1 MKGVPSSEYQK
12 EYQVPSTKY
21 RVRRAWYVMLLVWVV
36 ALTATSVMA
45 QQAAT
50 KHKPAASPEL
60 PANVVTLASPSPLYE
75 VEIMVRAGSALD
87 AVGKEGTASL
97 VGKMLLEGG
106 FGDPKYPVTKE
117 KLAEITRPWGEA
129 AYPQVRVDKE
139 TTVFSMTVPRDVFP
153 QFVARVLKP
162 MFTQPLFLQAE
173 LERLRKEALVGIR
186 SNLRFEQQEQ
196 LGLLAL
202 DDWVLEGTPLAHLAQ
217 GTVKGLQAVTRDDLQ
232 GYYNMQY
239 QGLNMFVAT
248 SISDPAALRLLVSS
262 LPSST
267 DSLPGQQHSHANT
280 PAGHH
285 LLIITQPN
293 AIATGLHL
301 GFPIPVRR
309 GEPDYWPL
317 FVASSFFGAHRDN
330 IGRLYKDIRE
340 ERGYNYGDYSYIEYY
355 AARPYAL
362 FPPPG
367 TPREQQYF
375 NMWIRPVGHQYAHFI
390 LKAMTWELD
399 NLIKNG
405 MTPEQVEAAK
415 QKARTLYLNYADSK
429 GRQLGYRL
437 DDMFY
442 GMKDHGY
449 LAEMLANIDKL
460 TAEQVNAAIKKH
472 LQVAN
477 LKYVIVT
484 NESQAQNL
492 ADDIAGDNNVVSK
505 TREEYHISEPAP
517 PEKQK
522 MLAQDDQWKAYKLNI
537 PRENITI
544 VKAEQMFETSA
555 VPGTK

>member
-1 MKGVPSSEYQK
+1 MKT
-12 EYQVPSTKY
+12 VPSTKY
-21 RVRRAWYVMLLVWVV
+21 RVPSGWRMAVLF
-36 ALTATSVMA
+36 ALTVTAISAMA

-75 VEIMVRAGSALD
+75 VQIMVGAGSAED
-87 AVGKEGTASL
+87 PRGKEGTASL
-97 VGKMLLEGG
+97 LGRMMLEGG
-106 FGDPKYPVTKE
+106 FGDPRYLVTKE

-129 AYPQVRVDKE
+129 AYPQVRVDKG
-139 TTVFSMTVPRDVFP
+139 TTTFSMTVPRDAFA
-153 QFVARVLKP
+153 QFVSRVLKP

-173 LERLRKEALVGIR
+173 LERVRKEALVGIR

-202 DDWVLEGTPLAHLAQ
+202 DDYVLQGTALGHLAQ
-217 GTVKGLQAVTRDDLQ
+217 GTVEGLQAVTRDDLRE
-232 GYYNMQY
+232 YYNQNYHASLMY
-239 QGLNMFVAT
+239 VAT
-248 SISDPAALRLLVSS
+248 SITDPAMLRLLISA
-262 LPSST
+262 LPAASAGGRVKLGS
-267 DSLPGQQHSHANT
+267 PQAI
-280 PAGHH
+280 AGHR

-301 GFPIPVRR
+301 GFPLPVRR
-309 GEPDYWPL
+309 GDPDYWPL
-317 FVASSFFGAHRDN
+317 FVANAFFGAHRDN
-330 IGRLYKDIRE
+330 FGRLYKDIRE

-367 TPREQQYF
+367 TPRDQQYF
-375 NMWIRPVGHQYAHFI
+375 SMWIRPVGHQYAHFI

-399 NLIKNG
+399 NFIKNG
-405 MTPEQVEAAK
+405 MTREQVEAAK

-449 LAEMLANIDKL
+449 LVDMLANIDKL
-460 TAEQVNAAIKKH
+460 TAEQVNAAIKRH

-484 NESQAQNL
+484 NESQAQKL
-492 ADDIAGDNNVVSK
+492 ADDIASDTSVLSK

-522 MLAQDDQWKAYKLNI
+522 MLAQDEAWKAYKLNI

-544 VKAEQMFETSA
+544 VKAEQMFESG
-555 VPGTK
+555 VIPGVK

>member
-1 MKGVPSSEYQK
+1 MGRVPSSEYR
-12 EYQVPSTKY
+12 VPS
-21 RVRRAWYVMLLVWVV
+21 AWRLALLCMLTI
-36 ALTATSVMA
+36 TATSVPA

-50 KHKPAASPEL
+50 KRKPAAPAEL

-75 VEIMVRAGSALD
+75 VQIMVRAGSAED
-87 AVGKEGTASL
+87 PRGKEGTASL
-97 VGKMLLEGG
+97 LGRMMLEGG
-106 FGDPKYPVTKE
+106 FGDPRYPVTKE

-173 LERLRKEALVGIR
+173 LERIRKEALVGIR

-202 DDWVLEGTPLAHLAQ
+202 DDYVLQGTALGHLAQ
-217 GTVKGLQAVTRDDLQ
+217 GTVEGLQTVTRDDLQ
-232 GYYNMQY
+232 AYYKQNY
-239 QGLNMFVAT
+239 HAPNMFVAA
-248 SISDPAALRLLVSS
+248 SITDPGTLKLLLSS
-262 LPSST
+262 LPTSAGGPPESQRT
-267 DSLPGQQHSHANT
+267 KATT
-280 PAGHH
+280 PTPTGHR

-301 GFPIPVRR
+301 GFPLPVRR
-309 GEPDYWPL
+309 GDPDYWPL
-317 FVASSFFGAHRDN
+317 FVASAFFGAHRDSF
-330 IGRLYKDIRE
+330 GRLYKDIRE

-355 AARPYAL
+355 AARSYAL

-367 TPREQQYF
+367 TPRDQQYF
-375 NMWIRPVGHQYAHFI
+375 SMWIRPVGHQYAHFI

-399 NLIKNG
+399 NFIKNG
-405 MTPEQVEAAK
+405 MTREQVEAAK

-449 LAEMLANIDKL
+449 LVDMLANIDKL
-460 TAEQVNAAIKKH
+460 TAEQVNAGIRKY

-484 NESQAQNL
+484 NESQAQKL
-492 ADDIAGDNNVVSK
+492 AADIAGDANVLSK
-505 TREEYHISEPAP
+505 TREGYHISEPAP

-522 MLAQDDQWKAYKLNI
+522 MLAQDEEWKAYKLNI

-544 VKAEQMFETSA
+544 VKAEQMFESS
-555 VPGTK
+555 VSPGLK

>member
-1 MKGVPSSEYQK
+1 MGRVPSSEYR
-12 EYQVPSTKY
+12 VPSG
-21 RVRRAWYVMLLVWVV
+21 WLLALLCVL
-36 ALTATSVMA
+36 ALTATSATA

-50 KHKPAASPEL
+50 KHKTAVPAEP
-60 PANVVTLASPSPLYE
+60 PPNVVTLASASPLYE
-75 VEIMVRAGSALD
+75 VQIMARAGSAQD
-87 AVGKEGTASL
+87 PAGKEGTAYL
-97 VGKMLLEGG
+97 VGRMLLEGG
-106 FGDPKYPVTKE
+106 FGDPKHPVTKE

-139 TTVFSMTVPRDVFP
+139 TTVFSMTVPRDAFP
-153 QFVARVLKP
+153 QFVARALKP

-173 LERLRKEALVGIR
+173 LERIRKEALVGIR
-186 SNLRFEQQEQ
+186 SSLRFEQQEQ

-202 DDWVLEGTPLAHLAQ
+202 DDYVLQGTPLDHLAQ
-217 GTVKGLQAVTRDDLQ
+217 GTVEGLQAVTRDDLLA
-232 GYYNMQY
+232 YYRSHY
-239 QGLNMFVAT
+239 QTLNIFVAA
-248 SISDPAALRLLVSS
+248 SITDPTALKLLVSA
-262 LPSST
+262 LPIG
-267 DSLPGQQHSHANT
+267 PGGGFLRFASGHAEA

-301 GFPIPVRR
+301 GFPIAMRR
-309 GEPDYWPL
+309 GDPDYWPL
-317 FVASSFFGAHRDN
+317 FVANVSLGTHRDDF
-330 IGRLYKDIRE
+330 GRLYRDIRE

-367 TPREQQYF
+367 TPRDQQYF
-375 NMWIRPVGHQYAHFI
+375 SIWIRPVAHQYAHFI

-399 NLIKNG
+399 NFIKNG

-449 LAEMLANIDKL
+449 LTDMLANIDKV
-460 TAEQVNAAIKKH
+460 TAEQVNAAIKKY

-484 NESQAQNL
+484 NESVAQKL
-492 ADDIAGDNNVVSK
+492 ADDIASDTNVVSK
-505 TREEYHISEPAP
+505 TREEYHISEPVP

-522 MLAQDDQWKAYKLNI
+522 MLAQDEEWKAYKLNI
-537 PRENITI
+537 PRQNITI
-544 VKAEQMFETSA
+544 VKAEQMFETGA
-555 VPGTK
+555 IPGLK

>member
-1 MKGVPSSEYQK
+1 MRKTVLGTQYSVLSF
-12 EYQVPSTKY
+12 
-21 RVRRAWYVMLLVWVV
+21 LLVLVGV
-36 ALTATSVMA
+36 TLSPA
-45 QQAAT
+45 QQAAA
-50 KHKPAASPEL
+50 KHKPAAPPEL

-75 VEIMVRAGSALD
+75 VEIMVRAGSAQD
-87 AVGKEGTASL
+87 PRSKEGTASL
-97 VGKMLLEGG
+97 VGRMMLEGG
-106 FGDPKYPVTKE
+106 FGDPKNPVTKE

-139 TTVFSMTVPRDVFP
+139 ATVFSMTVPRDVFP
-153 QFVARVLKP
+153 QFIARVLKP
-162 MFTQPLFLQAE
+162 MLTQPLFLEAE
-173 LERLRKEALVGIR
+173 LERVRKEALVGIR

-196 LGLLAL
+196 LGLVAL
-202 DDWVLEGTPLAHLAQ
+202 DDWVLEGTPLAHLAH
-217 GTVKGLQAVTRDDLQ
+217 GTVEGLQAVTRDDLLA
-232 GYYNMQY
+232 YYSSQY
-239 QGLNMFVAT
+239 QILNIFVAA
-248 SISDPAALRLLVSS
+248 SITDPAALKLLVSA
-262 LPSST
+262 LPVGPAGGFLRFMS
-267 DSLPGQQHSHANT
+267 GHAEA
-280 PAGHH
+280 PAGHR

-301 GFPIPVRR
+301 GFPIAVRR

-317 FVASSFFGAHRDN
+317 FVANVFFGAHRDQ
-330 IGRLYKDIRE
+330 IGRLYRDIRE

-375 NMWIRPVGHQYAHFI
+375 SMWIRPVSHQYAHFI
-390 LKAMTWELD
+390 LKAMAWELD
-399 NLIKNG
+399 NFIKNG

-460 TAEQVNAAIKKH
+460 TAEQVNAAIRKY
-472 LQVAN
+472 LQAAN

-484 NESQAQNL
+484 NESQAQKL
-492 ADDIAGDNNVVSK
+492 ADDIAGDTNVVSK

-522 MLAQDDQWKAYKLNI
+522 MLAQDDAWKAYKLNI

-544 VKAEQMFETSA
+544 VKAEQMFESSA
-555 VPGTK
+555 NPGVK

>member
-1 MKGVPSSEYQK
+1 
-12 EYQVPSTKY
+12 
-21 RVRRAWYVMLLVWVV
+21 VRLLALLCVLM
-36 ALTATSVMA
+36 LTATSVQA
-45 QQAAT
+45 QQVAT
-50 KHKPAASPEL
+50 KHKPAAPPEP
-60 PANVVTLASPSPLYE
+60 PANVVTLASASPLYE
-75 VEIMVRAGSALD
+75 VQIMVRAGSAQD
-87 AVGKEGTASL
+87 PAGKEGTASVL
-97 VGKMLLEGG
+97 GRMLLEGG
-106 FGDPKYPVTKE
+106 FGDPKNPVTKE

-162 MFTQPLFLQAE
+162 MLTQPLFLPAE
-173 LERLRKEALVGIR
+173 LERIRKEALVGIR
-186 SNLRFEQQEQ
+186 SSLRFEQQEQ

-202 DDWVLEGTPLAHLAQ
+202 DDYVLQGTALGHLAQ
-217 GTVKGLQAVTRDDLQ
+217 GTVQGLQAVTRDDLNE
-232 GYYNMQY
+232 YYKQNY
-239 QGLNMFVAT
+239 RTTNMFVAA
-248 SISDPAALRLLVSS
+248 SITDPATLKLLLSAL
-262 LPSST
+262 SST
-267 DSLPGQQHSHANT
+267 VPEVSHGKLKALLALQGQ
-280 PAGHH
+280 H

-309 GEPDYWPL
+309 GDPDYWPL
-317 FVASSFFGAHRDN
+317 FVANAFFGAHRDN
-330 IGRLYKDIRE
+330 FGRLYKDIRE
-340 ERGYNYGDYSYIEYY
+340 DRGYNYGDYSYIEYY

-367 TPREQQYF
+367 TPRDQQYF
-375 NMWIRPVGHQYAHFI
+375 SMWIRPVGHQYAHFI
-390 LKAMTWELD
+390 LKAMTWELE
-399 NLIKNG
+399 NFIKNG
-405 MTPEQVEAAK
+405 MTREQVEAAK

-449 LAEMLANIDKL
+449 LTDMLANIDKV
-460 TAEQVNAAIKKH
+460 TPEQVNAAIKKY

-484 NESQAQNL
+484 NESVAQKL
-492 ADDIAGDNNVVSK
+492 ADDIASDTNVVSK
-505 TREEYHISEPAP
+505 TREEYHISEPVP

-522 MLAQDDQWKAYKLNI
+522 MLAQDEEWKAYKLNI

-555 VPGTK
+555 IPGVK

>member
-1 MKGVPSSEYQK
+1 
-12 EYQVPSTKY
+12 
-21 RVRRAWYVMLLVWVV
+21 LF
-36 ALTATSVMA
+36 ALAVTATWAMA

-50 KHKPAASPEL
+50 KHKPSATPEL
-60 PANVVTLASPSPLYE
+60 SANVVTLASPAPLYE
-75 VEIMVRAGSALD
+75 VQIMVRAGSAQDLP
-87 AVGKEGTASL
+87 GKEGTASL
-97 VGKMLLEGG
+97 VGRMLLEGG
-106 FGDPKYPVTKE
+106 FGDPKNPVTKE

-139 TTVFSMTVPRDVFP
+139 TTTFSMIVPRDAFP

-162 MFTQPLFLQAE
+162 MLTQPLFLEAE
-173 LERLRKEALVGIR
+173 LERVRKEALVGIR

-202 DDWVLEGTPLAHLAQ
+202 DDWVLQGHLAQ
-217 GTVKGLQAVTRDDLQ
+217 GSVQGLQAVTRDDLELF
-232 GYYNMQY
+232 YKKNY
-239 QGLNMFVAT
+239 QAQNIFVAA
-248 SISDPAALRLLVSS
+248 SITDGATLRLLQSA
-262 LPSST
+262 LP
-267 DSLPGQQHSHANT
+267 ANT
-280 PAGHH
+280 NVFPDNPGSKLLASKSSAGRQ
-285 LLIITQPN
+285 LLLITQPN

-301 GFPIPVRR
+301 GFSIPVRR
-309 GEPDYWPL
+309 GDPDYWSL
-317 FVASSFFGAHRDN
+317 FVASAFFGAHRDN

-375 NMWIRPVGHQYAHFI
+375 SMWVRPVGHQYAHFI

-399 NLIKNG
+399 NFIKNG
-405 MTPEQVEAAK
+405 MAPEQVEAAK

-449 LAEMLANIDKL
+449 LTEMRANIDKL
-460 TAEQVNAAIKKH
+460 TAEQVNAAIRKY
-472 LQVAN
+472 LQVTN

-484 NESQAQNL
+484 NESVAQKL
-492 ADDIAGDNNVVSK
+492 ADDIAGDTNVVSK
-505 TREEYHISEPAP
+505 TREEYHISEPVP

-522 MLAQDDQWKAYKLNI
+522 MLAQDEEWKAYKLNI

-544 VKAEQMFETSA
+544 VKAEEMFETNA
-555 VPGTK
+555 KAGMK

>member
-1 MKGVPSSEYQK
+1 MRKTVLGTQYSVLSF
-12 EYQVPSTKY
+12 
-21 RVRRAWYVMLLVWVV
+21 LLVLVGV
-36 ALTATSVMA
+36 TLSPA

-50 KHKPAASPEL
+50 KHKPPAPPEL

-75 VEIMVRAGSALD
+75 VQIMVRAGSAEDLP
-87 AVGKEGTASL
+87 GKEGTASL
-97 VGKMLLEGG
+97 VGRMMLEGG
-106 FGDPKYPVTKE
+106 FGDPKNPVTKE
-117 KLAEITRPWGEA
+117 KLAEVTRPWGEA

-139 TTVFSMTVPRDVFP
+139 STTFSMTVPRDAFP

-162 MFTQPLFLQAE
+162 MLTQPLFLQSE
-173 LERLRKEALVGIR
+173 LERVRKEALVGIR

-202 DDWVLEGTPLAHLAQ
+202 DDWVLQSHLAQ
-217 GTVKGLQAVTRDDLQ
+217 GTVHGISAVTRDDLALF
-232 GYYNMQY
+232 YTKNY
-239 QGLNMFVAT
+239 QAQNMFVAA
-248 SISDPAALRLLVSS
+248 SITDGPTLRLLQSV
-262 LPSST
+262 LP
-267 DSLPGQQHSHANT
+267 ANT
-280 PAGHH
+280 NVFPDNRVSQLLDWKSSAGRQ
-285 LLIITQPN
+285 LLLITQPN

-301 GFPIPVRR
+301 GFPIAVRR

-317 FVASSFFGAHRDN
+317 FVASAFFGAHRDN

-367 TPREQQYF
+367 TPREPQYF
-375 NMWIRPVGHQYAHFI
+375 SMWTRPVGHQYAHFI

-399 NLIKNG
+399 NFLKNG

-449 LAEMLANIDKL
+449 LAEMLANIEKL
-460 TAEQVNAAIKKH
+460 TAEQVNAAIRKH
-472 LQVAN
+472 LQAAN

-484 NESQAQNL
+484 NESVAQKL
-492 ADDIAGDNNVVSK
+492 ADDIAGDANVVSK
-505 TREEYHISEPAP
+505 TREEYHISAPVP
-517 PEKQK
+517 PEQQK
-522 MLAQDDQWKAYKLNI
+522 LLAQDDQWKAYKLNI

-544 VKAEQMFETSA
+544 VKAEQMFESSA
-555 VPGTK
+555 IPGIK

>member
-1 MKGVPSSEYQK
+1 MRRVPSSEYR
-12 EYQVPSTKY
+12 VPSFW
-21 RVRRAWYVMLLVWVV
+21 RLAVLF
-36 ALTATSVMA
+36 ALTVMATSAMA
-45 QQAAT
+45 QQAAS
-50 KHKPAASPEL
+50 KHKPPPPEL

-75 VEIMVRAGSALD
+75 VEIMVRAGSAED
-87 AVGKEGTASL
+87 PRGKEGTASL
-97 VGKMLLEGG
+97 VGRMMLEGS

-139 TTVFSMTVPRDVFP
+139 TTTFSMTVPRDVFP

-162 MFTQPLFLQAE
+162 MLTQPLFLEAE
-173 LERLRKEALVGIR
+173 LERIRKEALVGIR

-196 LGLLAL
+196 PGLLAL
-202 DDWVLEGTPLAHLAQ
+202 DDWVFGGTPLAHLAQ
-217 GTVKGLQAVTRDDLQ
+217 GTVEGLQAVTRDDLLA
-232 GYYNMQY
+232 YYSSHY
-239 QGLNMFVAT
+239 QILNIFVAA
-248 SISDPAALRLLVSS
+248 SITDPTALKLLVSA
-262 LPSST
+262 LPAT
-267 DSLPGQQHSHANT
+267 GGHLLTFEHGHAEA

-301 GFPIPVRR
+301 GFPIPVKR

-317 FVASSFFGAHRDN
+317 FVANAFFGAHRDN
-330 IGRLYKDIRE
+330 IGRLVKDIRV

-355 AARPYAL
+355 AARPFAL

-375 NMWIRPVGHQYAHFI
+375 SMWIRPVGHQYTHFI

-399 NLIKNG
+399 NFIRNG
-405 MTPEQVEAAK
+405 LTPEQVEAAK
-415 QKARTLYLNYADSK
+415 QKARTLYLSYADSK

-460 TAEQVNAAIKKH
+460 TADQVNAAIKKY
-472 LQVAN
+472 LQVTN

-484 NESQAQNL
+484 NESQAQKL
-492 ADDIAGDNNVVSK
+492 ADDIAGDTNVVSK

-555 VPGTK
+555 IPGMK

>member
-1 MKGVPSSEYQK
+1 MGRVPGTK
-12 EYQVPSTKY
+12 YQVPS
-21 RVRRAWYVMLLVWVV
+21 VWRLAFLF
-36 ALTATSVMA
+36 ALTVTASGMA
-45 QQAAT
+45 QQAAA
-50 KHKPAASPEL
+50 KHKPPAPPEL
-60 PANVVTLASPSPLYE
+60 PANVATLVSPSPLYE
-75 VEIMVRAGSALD
+75 VQIMVRAGSAED
-87 AVGKEGTASL
+87 PRGKEGTASL
-97 VGKMLLEGG
+97 LGRMMLEGG
-106 FGDPKYPVTKE
+106 FGDPKNPVTKE

-139 TTVFSMTVPRDVFP
+139 TTTFSMTVPRDAFS

-162 MFTQPLFLQAE
+162 MLTQPLFLEAE
-173 LERLRKEALVGIR
+173 LERVRKEALVGMR

-196 LGLLAL
+196 LGLVAL
-202 DDWVLEGTPLAHLAQ
+202 DDWVLSEMGIIGLDLAHPSQ
-217 GTVKGLQAVTRDDLQ
+217 GTVQGLMAVTRDDV
-232 GYYNMQY
+232 
-239 QGLNMFVAT
+239 LNFYRWFYLPKNIYVAT
-248 SISDPAALRLLVSS
+248 TIPAERIQELTSALPKLFEGSVQIGGGPLLG
-262 LPSST
+262 PS
-267 DSLPGQQHSHANT
+267 Q
-280 PAGHH
+280 GHR

-293 AIATGLHL
+293 AIATGLHV
-301 GFPIPVRR
+301 GFPIAVNR
-309 GEPDYWPL
+309 GDADYWPL
-317 FVASSFFGAHRDN
+317 FVANVFFGAHRDQ

-362 FPPPG
+362 FPLPG

-375 NMWIRPVGHQYAHFI
+375 SMWIRPVSHQYAHFI
-390 LKAMTWELD
+390 LKAMAWELD
-399 NLIKNG
+399 NFIKNG

-472 LQVAN
+472 LQAAD

-484 NESQAQNL
+484 NESQAQKL
-492 ADDIAGDNNVVSK
+492 ADDIAGDTNVVSK

-555 VPGTK
+555 IPGVK

>member
-1 MKGVPSSEYQK
+1 MGRVPSTKYP
-12 EYQVPSTKY
+12 VPSTKY
-21 RVRRAWYVMLLVWVV
+21 RVPSGWLLAVLCVLSLL
-36 ALTATSVMA
+36 AGSASA
-45 QQAAT
+45 QQGSS
-50 KHKPAASPEL
+50 KHKASAPPEL
-60 PANVVTLASPSPLYE
+60 PTNVVTLASPSPLYE
-75 VEIMVRAGSALD
+75 VQIMLRAGSAED
-87 AVGKEGTASL
+87 PRGKEGTASL
-97 VGKMLLEGG
+97 VGRMMLEGG
-106 FGDPKYPVTKE
+106 FGDPKNPVTKE

-139 TTVFSMTVPRDVFP
+139 TTTFSMTVPRDAFS

-162 MFTQPLFLQAE
+162 MLTQPLFLEAE
-173 LERLRKEALVGIR
+173 LERVRKEALVGIR

-202 DDWVLEGTPLAHLAQ
+202 DGWVLEGTPLSHLAQ
-217 GTVKGLQAVTRDDLQ
+217 GTVAGLQAVTRDDLQ

-248 SISDPAALRLLVSS
+248 SISDPAMLRLLVSS

-267 DSLPGQQHSHANT
+267 DSLPERQHPHANA
-280 PAGHH
+280 PAGHR

-309 GEPDYWPL
+309 SEPDYWPL
-317 FVASSFFGAHRDN
+317 FVANVFFGSHRDN

-367 TPREQQYF
+367 TPREPQYF
-375 NMWIRPVGHQYAHFI
+375 SLWIRPVSHQYAHFI
-390 LKAMTWELD
+390 LKAMAWELD
-399 NLIKNG
+399 NFIKNS

-472 LQVAN
+472 LQAAD

-484 NESQAQNL
+484 NESQAQKL
-492 ADDIAGDNNVVSK
+492 ADDIAGDTNVVSK
-505 TREEYHISEPAP
+505 TREEYHISEPTP
-517 PEKQK
+517 PEQQK
-522 MLAQDDQWKAYKLNI
+522 MLAQDDLWKAYKLNI

-555 VPGTK
+555 IPGMK

>member
-1 MKGVPSSEYQK
+1 MRRVPSA
-12 EYQVPSTKY
+12 KY
-21 RVRRAWYVMLLVWVV
+21 RVPSVCRIVV
-36 ALTATSVMA
+36 LFALAVTATSAMA

-50 KHKPAASPEL
+50 KHKPAAPPEL
-60 PANVVTLASPSPLYE
+60 PPNVVTLASPSPLYE
-75 VEIMVRAGSALD
+75 VQIMVRAGSAED
-87 AVGKEGTASL
+87 PAGKEGTASL
-97 VGKMLLEGG
+97 VGRMMLEGG
-106 FGDPKYPVTKE
+106 FGDTKFPVTKE

-129 AYPQVRVDKE
+129 AYPQVHIDKE
-139 TTVFSMTVPRDVFP
+139 TTTFSMTVPRDAFP

-162 MFTQPLFLQAE
+162 MLTQPLFLEAE
-173 LERLRKEALVGIR
+173 LERIRKEALVGIR

-202 DDWVLEGTPLAHLAQ
+202 DDWVLQGTALAHLAQ
-217 GTVKGLQAVTRDDLQ
+217 GTVEGLQAVTRDDLDR
-232 GYYNMQY
+232 YYKTHY
-239 QGLNMFVAT
+239 QEPNMFVAA
-248 SISDPAALRLLVSS
+248 SITDPGTLKLLRSALPAAFAGAWYKA
-262 LPSST
+262 LPPQT
-267 DSLPGQQHSHANT
+267 I
-280 PAGHH
+280 AGHR

-301 GFPIPVRR
+301 GFSIPVKR
-309 GEPDYWPL
+309 GDSDYWPL
-317 FVASSFFGAHRDN
+317 FAASTFFGAHRDSF
-330 IGRLYKDIRE
+330 GRLYKDIRE

-367 TPREQQYF
+367 TPRDQQYF
-375 NMWIRPVGHQYAHFI
+375 SLWIRPVGHQYAHFM

-399 NLIKNG
+399 NFIKTG

-415 QKARTLYLNYADSK
+415 QKARTLYLSYADSK

-437 DDMFY
+437 EDMFY

-449 LAEMLANIDKL
+449 LTEMLANIDSL
-460 TAEQVNAAIKKH
+460 TAEQVNAAIRKY

-484 NESQAQNL
+484 NESQAQKL
-492 ADDIAGDNNVVSK
+492 ADDIASDTNVVSK
-505 TREEYHISEPAP
+505 TREEYHISEPVP

-522 MLAQDDQWKAYKLNI
+522 MLAQDQEWKAYKLNI

-544 VKAEQMFETSA
+544 VKAGEMFETSA
-555 VPGTK
+555 IPGLK